1 MRTLAELKKT
11 RTQIKAT
18 ATRFKTFV
26 QNFTEERDVRNLQNR
41 LADFKLI
48 LSEFNKNQSEIE
60 FLSETS
66 DPAEI
71 NKESAIREQFEDQYY
86 DTITLAENIIEERT
100 AVTRPTNRNIQVD
113 EQNPNITPRALQ
125 LPIINLPKFN
135 GHYTEW
141 TAFYD
146 SFKSIIHENRNIT
159 AIEKFHYLRGCLL
172 DDARRTIDALPVAA
186 RSYETAWTLLVDR
199 YQNKR
204 LITQQHMHELFNLQ
218 AVSNKSANSLRSLL
232 DGVNTHLAALRSLT
246 INTESWDPVLIYLVS
261 SKIDFA
267 TKRDWETTLKSN
279 ELPTFEEFR
288 AFLTQR
294 CLTLESIQYNPIN
307 QNSKVTHV
315 PKTNT
320 QNNRNFPIQQ
330 SNPNNNCP
338 KCKQSHSLYQCEE
351 FLNLPINN
359 RIDEVKRLK
368 VCFNCLRPSHDA
380 KSCRSNSTCKNCA
393 NKHHT
398 LLHQARRQEINLNQS
413 ACSNQTTQIMLSTA
427 VVHCK
432 DTNGRIHMCR
442 AMLDQGSQ
450 QHLITAELCNKLNLN
465 IKPTSL
471 TISGICESQNTI
483 KESAQIEIK
492 SNCNNYTVKIECLV
506 VRKIN
511 SNFPVETFEK
521 SDIPIPAN
529 LDLADPNFNISSGID
544 ILIGAGLFWDIL
556 RDGRIKLSNN
566 QTYIQNTKLGWI
578 LGGPFQTAAI
588 QIHNSICCNLKSTNP
603 NESLQKLVTKFWE
616 VENFDSD
623 KILTVE
629 DQKCED
635 IFNQTHARD
644 FKGKFILR
652 LPFKSDPPNIGAT
665 RDLALK
671 RFYALERKFKT
682 DINFKTQYQNF
693 MHEYISL
700 NHMLLVEDDNPNDGC
715 YLPHHGIIKFTGTQ
729 TKFRVVF
736 DGSAKSSNGT
746 ALNDHLLVG
755 PNLQK
760 DIFSLLVHFRQYQYA
775 LSADVVKMFRQIWI
789 SQKHWKYQKVLWR
802 SDPSEP
808 LSIKAY
814 GAVIYI
820 RVTDFS
826 DKHYTNILCSKVRI
840 APIKTITI
848 PRLELCAALL
858 LAELTNKVK
867 NALDI
872 NFNNCFLWS
881 DSSIVLAWI
890 QSPPNKFETF
900 IANRISQI
908 QRLSDKDQW
917 RHVTSNQN
925 PADIASRSMDPIQLK
940 SSDLWF
946 HGPPFL
952 SKNSSEWT
960 NSHVN
965 NDISLPEIA
974 TINLTSSCFKPS
986 EFALFKKFSSFK
998 KLRRVMAYCLRFI
1011 NNLKKNQIKE
1021 TDMLTSSELQHAE
1034 TCIIKIVQAEL
1045 FSSEINDI
1053 KSKGEVISNSH
1064 LKSLSVFLDKGGI
1077 LRVGGR
1083 LQNSTLNF
1091 NIKHQILLP
1100 KGHVVTKLIIRGTH
1114 IEEMHAGV
1122 QNTLAAVRQK
1132 FWPIAGRN
1140 VVRQIIHQCVKCY
1153 RTKPTPFIELMGN
1166 LPSDRVTPA
1175 RPFIHCGLDY
1185 LGPLQV
1191 KQFRGRGK
1199 KTMKCYVVVFICL
1212 ATKAIHLELVYDY
1225 TTESFLNALKRMM
1238 ARRGKVKRLMSDN
1251 GSNFVGA
1258 NRALQSIL
1266 KSLFISKEF
1275 QSDIMS
1281 YLTDQ
1286 GIEWTFIPPSSPYM
1300 GGIWEAGVKSFK
1312 SHFKRVVGSL
1322 LITAE
1327 EMHTLL
1333 TLIESCLNSRPITP
1347 MSSDP
1352 NDLEPLTA
1360 GHFLIGAPLTAPI
1373 EPNLQDLPDNRLSRW
1388 QRIEK

>member
-11 RTQIKAT
+11 RIQIKAT

-26 QNFTEERDVRNLQNR
+26 QNFTEESDVRNLQNR

-48 LSEFNKNQSEIE
+48 LLEFNKNQSEIE
-60 FLSETS
+60 FLSERF

-204 LITQQHMHELFNLQ
+204 LITEQHMHELFNLQ

-232 DGVNTHLAALRSLT
+232 DGVNTHLAALRSLA
-246 INTESWDPVLIYLVS
+246 ISTESWDPVLIYLVS

-267 TKRDWETTLKSN
+267 TKKDWETTLKSN

-307 QNSKVTHV
+307 QNSKVIHV

-320 QNNRNFPIQQ
+320 QNNKNFSIQQ
-330 SNPNNNCP
+330 SYPNNNCP

-427 VVHCK
+427 MVHCK

-450 QHLITAELCNKLNLN
+450 QHLITGELCNKLNLN

-471 TISGICESQNTI
+471 TSSGICESQNTI

-566 QTYIQNTKLGWI
+566 QTYIQNTTLGWI

-665 RDLALK
+665 RELALK

-682 DINFKTQYQNF
+682 NSNFKTQYQNF
-693 MHEYISL
+693 MQEYISL
-700 NHMLLVEDDNPNDGC
+700 NHMLLVEDDNPDDGC
-715 YLPHHGIIKFTGTQ
+715 YLPHHGIIKFTDTQ

-746 ALNDHLLVG
+746 ALNDLLLVG

-760 DIFSLLVHFRQYQYA
+760 DIFSLLVHFRQ
-775 LSADVVKMFRQIWI
+775 
-789 SQKHWKYQKVLWR
+789 
-802 SDPSEP
+802 
-808 LSIKAY
+808 
-814 GAVIYI
+814 
-820 RVTDFS
+820 
-826 DKHYTNILCSKVRI
+826 
-840 APIKTITI
+840 
-848 PRLELCAALL
+848 
-858 LAELTNKVK
+858 
-867 NALDI
+867 
-872 NFNNCFLWS
+872 
-881 DSSIVLAWI
+881 
-890 QSPPNKFETF
+890 
-900 IANRISQI
+900 
-908 QRLSDKDQW
+908 
-917 RHVTSNQN
+917 
-925 PADIASRSMDPIQLK
+925 
-940 SSDLWF
+940 
-946 HGPPFL
+946 
-952 SKNSSEWT
+952 
-960 NSHVN
+960 
-965 NDISLPEIA
+965 
-974 TINLTSSCFKPS
+974 
-986 EFALFKKFSSFK
+986 
-998 KLRRVMAYCLRFI
+998 
-1011 NNLKKNQIKE
+1011 
-1021 TDMLTSSELQHAE
+1021 
-1034 TCIIKIVQAEL
+1034 
-1045 FSSEINDI
+1045 
-1053 KSKGEVISNSH
+1053 
-1064 LKSLSVFLDKGGI
+1064 
-1077 LRVGGR
+1077 
-1083 LQNSTLNF
+1083 
-1091 NIKHQILLP
+1091 
-1100 KGHVVTKLIIRGTH
+1100 
-1114 IEEMHAGV
+1114 
-1122 QNTLAAVRQK
+1122 
-1132 FWPIAGRN
+1132 
-1140 VVRQIIHQCVKCY
+1140 
-1153 RTKPTPFIELMGN
+1153 
-1166 LPSDRVTPA
+1166 
-1175 RPFIHCGLDY
+1175 
-1185 LGPLQV
+1185 
-1191 KQFRGRGK
+1191 
-1199 KTMKCYVVVFICL
+1199 
-1212 ATKAIHLELVYDY
+1212 
-1225 TTESFLNALKRMM
+1225 
-1238 ARRGKVKRLMSDN
+1238 
-1251 GSNFVGA
+1251 
-1258 NRALQSIL
+1258 
-1266 KSLFISKEF
+1266 
-1275 QSDIMS
+1275 
-1281 YLTDQ
+1281 
-1286 GIEWTFIPPSSPYM
+1286 
-1300 GGIWEAGVKSFK
+1300 
-1312 SHFKRVVGSL
+1312 
-1322 LITAE
+1322 
-1327 EMHTLL
+1327 
-1333 TLIESCLNSRPITP
+1333 
-1347 MSSDP
+1347 
-1352 NDLEPLTA
+1352 
-1360 GHFLIGAPLTAPI
+1360 
-1373 EPNLQDLPDNRLSRW
+1373 
-1388 QRIEK
+1388 

>member
-1 MRTLAELKKT
+1 
-11 RTQIKAT
+11 
-18 ATRFKTFV
+18 
-26 QNFTEERDVRNLQNR
+26 
-41 LADFKLI
+41 
-48 LSEFNKNQSEIE
+48 
-60 FLSETS
+60 
-66 DPAEI
+66 
-71 NKESAIREQFEDQYY
+71 
-86 DTITLAENIIEERT
+86 
-100 AVTRPTNRNIQVD
+100 
-113 EQNPNITPRALQ
+113 
-125 LPIINLPKFN
+125 LPLINLPKFN

-172 DDARRTIDALPVAA
+172 DDARRTIDALPIAA

-294 CLTLESIQYNPIN
+294 CLTLQSIQYNPIN
-307 QNSKVTHV
+307 QNSKVIHV

-320 QNNRNFPIQQ
+320 QNNKNFSIQQ
-330 SNPNNNCP
+330 SYPNNNCP

-432 DTNGRIHMCR
+432 DTNGRIHMFR

-450 QHLITAELCNKLNLN
+450 QHLITTELCNKLNLN
-465 IKPTSL
+465 IKPTCL

-492 SNCNNYTVKIECLV
+492 SNCNNYNVKIECLV
-506 VRKIN
+506 VREIN
-511 SNFPVETFEK
+511 SNFPVDTFEK

-566 QTYIQNTKLGWI
+566 QTYIQNTTLGWI

-665 RDLALK
+665 RELALK

-682 DINFKTQYQNF
+682 DSNFKTQYQNF
-693 MHEYISL
+693 MQEYISL

-808 LSIKAY
+808 LSTYYLHTVTY
-814 GAVIYI
+814 GTASAPYLAMKCLQQLAHE
-820 RVTDFS
+820 FAE
-826 DKHYTNILCSKVRI
+826 KFPHASKVLLENMYMDDILTGTNTLEDAITLRDNLI
-840 APIKTITI
+840 NVLEKGGFALAKWSSNDDSILSGLPTTNNSIIPLDSNASTKTLGLSWNCKRDILQYNIKINPKTNQITKRTI
-848 PRLELCAALL
+848 
-858 LAELTNKVK
+858 
-867 NALDI
+867 
-872 NFNNCFLWS
+872 
-881 DSSIVLAWI
+881 
-890 QSPPNKFETF
+890 
-900 IANRISQI
+900 
-908 QRLSDKDQW
+908 LS
-917 RHVTSNQN
+917 T
-925 PADIASRSMDPIQLK
+925 IASIYC
-940 SSDLWF
+940 SS
-946 HGPPFL
+946 
-952 SKNSSEWT
+952 
-960 NSHVN
+960 
-965 NDISLPEIA
+965 
-974 TINLTSSCFKPS
+974 NLRWP
-986 EFALFKKFSSFK
+986 
-998 KLRRVMAYCLRFI
+998 LRMR
-1011 NNLKKNQIKE
+1011 
-1021 TDMLTSSELQHAE
+1021 
-1034 TCIIKIVQAEL
+1034 
-1045 FSSEINDI
+1045 
-1053 KSKGEVISNSH
+1053 
-1064 LKSLSVFLDKGGI
+1064 
-1077 LRVGGR
+1077 
-1083 LQNSTLNF
+1083 
-1091 NIKHQILLP
+1091 
-1100 KGHVVTKLIIRGTH
+1100 
-1114 IEEMHAGV
+1114 
-1122 QNTLAAVRQK
+1122 
-1132 FWPIAGRN
+1132 
-1140 VVRQIIHQCVKCY
+1140 
-1153 RTKPTPFIELMGN
+1153 
-1166 LPSDRVTPA
+1166 
-1175 RPFIHCGLDY
+1175 
-1185 LGPLQV
+1185 
-1191 KQFRGRGK
+1191 
-1199 KTMKCYVVVFICL
+1199 
-1212 ATKAIHLELVYDY
+1212 
-1225 TTESFLNALKRMM
+1225 
-1238 ARRGKVKRLMSDN
+1238 RRGSAMQDVEPRCDKVKR
-1251 GSNFVGA
+1251 
-1258 NRALQSIL
+1258 
-1266 KSLFISKEF
+1266 
-1275 QSDIMS
+1275 
-1281 YLTDQ
+1281 
-1286 GIEWTFIPPSSPYM
+1286 
-1300 GGIWEAGVKSFK
+1300 
-1312 SHFKRVVGSL
+1312 
-1322 LITAE
+1322 
-1327 EMHTLL
+1327 
-1333 TLIESCLNSRPITP
+1333 
-1347 MSSDP
+1347 
-1352 NDLEPLTA
+1352 
-1360 GHFLIGAPLTAPI
+1360 
-1373 EPNLQDLPDNRLSRW
+1373 
-1388 QRIEK
+1388 

>member
-1 MRTLAELKKT
+1 
-11 RTQIKAT
+11 
-18 ATRFKTFV
+18 
-26 QNFTEERDVRNLQNR
+26 
-41 LADFKLI
+41 
-48 LSEFNKNQSEIE
+48 
-60 FLSETS
+60 
-66 DPAEI
+66 
-71 NKESAIREQFEDQYY
+71 
-86 DTITLAENIIEERT
+86 
-100 AVTRPTNRNIQVD
+100 
-113 EQNPNITPRALQ
+113 
-125 LPIINLPKFN
+125 
-135 GHYTEW
+135 
-141 TAFYD
+141 
-146 SFKSIIHENRNIT
+146 
-159 AIEKFHYLRGCLL
+159 
-172 DDARRTIDALPVAA
+172 
-186 RSYETAWTLLVDR
+186 
-199 YQNKR
+199 
-204 LITQQHMHELFNLQ
+204 
-218 AVSNKSANSLRSLL
+218 
-232 DGVNTHLAALRSLT
+232 
-246 INTESWDPVLIYLVS
+246 
-261 SKIDFA
+261 
-267 TKRDWETTLKSN
+267 
-279 ELPTFEEFR
+279 
-288 AFLTQR
+288 
-294 CLTLESIQYNPIN
+294 
-307 QNSKVTHV
+307 
-315 PKTNT
+315 
-320 QNNRNFPIQQ
+320 
-330 SNPNNNCP
+330 
-338 KCKQSHSLYQCEE
+338 
-351 FLNLPINN
+351 
-359 RIDEVKRLK
+359 
-368 VCFNCLRPSHDA
+368 
-380 KSCRSNSTCKNCA
+380 
-393 NKHHT
+393 
-398 LLHQARRQEINLNQS
+398 
-413 ACSNQTTQIMLSTA
+413 MLSTA

-450 QHLITAELCNKLNLN
+450 QHLITTELCNKLNLN

-566 QTYIQNTKLGWI
+566 QTYIQNTTLGWI

-603 NESLQKLVTKFWE
+603 NESLQKLVNKFWE

-635 IFNQTHARD
+635 IFNQTHTRD

-665 RDLALK
+665 RELALK

-682 DINFKTQYQNF
+682 DSNFKTQYQNF

-715 YLPHHGIIKFTGTQ
+715 YLPHHGIIKFTDTQ

-775 LSADVVKMFRQIWI
+775 LSADVVKMFRQLWI
-789 SQKHWKYQKVLWR
+789 SKKHWKYQKVLWR

-808 LSIKAY
+808 LSTKAY

-826 DKHYTNILCSKVRI
+826 DTHYTNILCAKVRI

-858 LAELTNKVK
+858 LAELANKVK
-867 NALDI
+867 NALNI

-1132 FWPIAGRN
+1132 YWPIAGRN

-1153 RTKPTPFIELMGN
+1153 RTKPTPFVELMGN

-1300 GGIWEAGVKSFK
+1300 GGIW
-1312 SHFKRVVGSL
+1312 
-1322 LITAE
+1322 
-1327 EMHTLL
+1327 
-1333 TLIESCLNSRPITP
+1333 
-1347 MSSDP
+1347 
-1352 NDLEPLTA
+1352 
-1360 GHFLIGAPLTAPI
+1360 
-1373 EPNLQDLPDNRLSRW
+1373 
-1388 QRIEK
+1388 

>member
-566 QTYIQNTKLGWI
+566 QTYIQNTTLGWI